1 MGRSMQRRRFVLLGA
16 ALLVG
21 LGLTAGW
28 AGPSLASTTWGN
40 SGDGPWSLLQPVVPP
55 GPPEQSAR
63 SLTLESSGT
72 ELPAGGSATLTARAN
87 RSEGEAFAIVIRRE
101 AGHLGSGLEAT
112 CWSQPVCTTETKADR
127 PSSAHFAAALYR
139 CDQQGVCILE
149 EDASDA
155 NKVRVNW
162 R

>member
-1 MGRSMQRRRFVLLGA
+1 MGRSMQRRRIVLVGA

-21 LGLTAGW
+21 LGLPAAW
-28 AGPSLASTTWGN
+28 AGPSLASASWLN
-40 SGDGPWSLLQPVVPP
+40 PGDAHGSLLQPVVPP
-55 GPPEQSAR
+55 GPPEQAAR

-72 ELPAGGSATLTARAN
+72 ELPTGQSARLTARAN
-87 RSEGEAFAIVIRRE
+87 RSEGEKFAIVIRRE

-127 PSSAHFAAALYR
+127 PSSAHFAAILYR

-149 EDASDA
+149 EDPSEA
-155 NKVRVNW
+155 NKVRVTW
-162 R
+162 K

>member
-1 MGRSMQRRRFVLLGA
+1 MGRRVPRRKYRLLA
-16 ALLVG
+16 AAFLVG
-21 LGLTAGW
+21 LGVSAAW
-28 AGPSLASTTWGN
+28 AGPSLAGTISVN
-40 SGDGPWSLLQPVVPP
+40 PDYPQSVRMQPVVPP
-55 GPPEQSAR
+55 GPPQQVAP

-72 ELPAGGSATLTARAN
+72 ELAAGRSATLTARAN
-87 RSEGEAFAIVIRRE
+87 RSEGEAFALVIRRE

-112 CWSQPVCTTETKADR
+112 CWSQPVCTAETKSDR
-127 PSSAHFAAALYR
+127 PSSVRFAAALYS

-149 EDASDA
+149 EDASEA